1 MQIEL
6 IDHNPGV
13 TTGGVAR
20 YVHELYHQLQSA
32 VPVRWTYLVPP
43 PGSARLSFLRH
54 LPRAV
59 SPHQPG
65 SIVHFT
71 QIMGCALLLWRSVHP
86 AVVTVHDLGALE
98 LPDEWRMFDPIARR
112 ILRLSLAGLRRADL
126 IIADSE
132 FTRASV
138 IRHRLATPERVVTVP
153 LAVDHAVFVPNAH
166 AAAQI
171 QAIYPELAGR
181 ARPWLLYVGSELP
194 RKNIGTLLDAVVQLR
209 ERYPELLLLKVG
221 AAGGEQFRAATLRG
235 IAERQ
240 LDRSVMFFERIT
252 NEQLALFYAA
262 ADVCIQPSL
271 LEGFGLP
278 TLEAMACGTPVVC
291 SDIPALAEVVGDAGR
306 LVDPHSPDAFAEAVA
321 RVLDEPELAADLQSR
336 GIAQAQHFRWAETRR
351 RTLEAYA
358 LCAAQITQ
366 RRGQR

>member
-20 YVHELYHQLQSA
+20 YVHELYQQLQTT
-32 VPVRWTYLVPP
+32 VPVSWTYLVPP
-43 PGSARLSFLRH
+43 PGAQRLSFLRH

-86 AVVTVHDLGALE
+86 TVVTVHDLGALE
-98 LPDEWRMFDPIARR
+98 LPDEWRMFDPIARQ

-138 IRHRLATPERVVTVP
+138 IRHRLAMPERVVTVP
-153 LAVDHAVFVPNAH
+153 LAVDHAMFVPNPD
-166 AAAQI
+166 AAAQL
-171 QAIYPELAGR
+171 QSLYPELAGR

-194 RKNIGTLLDAVVQLR
+194 RKNIGTLLDALARLR
-209 ERYPELLLLKVG
+209 QRYPDLLLLKVG
-221 AAGGEQFRAATLRG
+221 AAGGEPFRAETLRE
-235 IAERQ
+235 IAARQ
-240 LDRSVMFFERIT
+240 LDHSVMFFERVT

-291 SDIPALAEVVGDAGR
+291 SDIPALAEVVGAAGC
-306 LVDPHSPDAFAEAVA
+306 LVDPHSPDAFARAVA
-321 RVLDEPELAADLQSR
+321 LVLDQPELAAELRHR
-336 GIAQAQHFRWAETRR
+336 GIAQAQLFRWAETRR
-351 RTLEAYA
+351 RTVEAYR
-358 LCAAQITQ
+358 LCAEQ
-366 RRGQR
+366 RRRSR

>member
-20 YVHELYHQLQSA
+20 YVHELYHQLQAA
-32 VPVRWTYLVPP
+32 VPVSWTYLVPP
-43 PGSARLSFLRH
+43 PGAQRLSFLRH

-71 QIMGCALLLWRSVHP
+71 QIMGCALLRWRSVHP

-98 LPDEWRMFDPIARR
+98 LPDEWRMFDPIARQ

-132 FTRASV
+132 YTRGSV
-138 IRHRLATPERVVTVP
+138 IRHGLATPERVVTVP
-153 LAVDHAVFVPNAH
+153 LAVDHAVFVPNPY
-166 AAAQI
+166 AAAQL
-171 QAIYPELAGR
+171 QAIYPALAGR
-181 ARPWLLYVGSELP
+181 PRPWLLYVGSELP
-194 RKNIGTLLDAVVQLR
+194 RKNIGTLLDAVAQLR
-209 ERYPELLLLKVG
+209 LRYPDLLLLKVG
-221 AAGGEQFRAATLRG
+221 AAGGEQFRTETLRQ
-235 IAERQ
+235 IAQRQ
-240 LDRSVMFFERIT
+240 LDRSVLFFERVT
-252 NEQLALFYAA
+252 NQQLALFYAA

-291 SDIPALAEVVGDAGR
+291 SDIPALAEVVSNAGC
-306 LVDPHSPDAFAEAVA
+306 LVDRHRPEAFAQAVT
-321 RVLDEPELAADLQSR
+321 RVLEEPELAADLHRQ
-336 GIAQAQHFRWAETRR
+336 GIAQAQRYRWAETRR
-351 RTLEAYA
+351 RTIEAYE
-358 LCAAQITQ
+358 LCAEQ
-366 RRGQR
+366 RRRPR